1 MNKSYIHWGNF
12 FVILL
17 WICVFLCA
25 LDIFF
30 LRPAVVQKEQQNMG
44 KQITTW
50 IQRRPHSEYELP
62 SALALTIPQSNI
74 ETISNEN
81 EEKSELPEPLPS
93 NPNENKFRFLS
104 LLLALLGA
112 PLFSI
117 IGTMSIFLS
126 PSTTSI
132 FVDVVDK
139 LTSHSLFIPLPLF
152 TFAGYV
158 LSESKAPTRIVRFSK
173 ALLGWMPGG
182 TVFIAVLS
190 CAFFT
195 AFTGASGV
203 TIVALGGLL
212 YPMLKQENYS
222 DTFTLGMITIGGSLG
237 MLFPPSLP
245 MILYGVIASNS
256 MQGMTNAT
264 LQIKDLFLAGLI
276 PGTLTLLVVGLYG
289 AFQNLKTEITTSS
302 FSFQEL
308 KESTKAVI
316 PELLIPF
323 VMLGGYYGGVLQ
335 LTESA
340 AVTALYVVL
349 IEKYY
354 YKDIQYK
361 QLINITQKSMVL
373 IGAILIILMLAM
385 SMTNLMILAKVPDQ
399 LLQYM
404 KEHVTSPWTFLLL
417 LNGFLI
423 IIGCLMD
430 IFSATLV
437 IIPLIMPVA
446 LAFQIDPIHLGIIF
460 VTNLSIGYA
469 TPPVGMNLFITSIRF
484 KKSIFYIAYTCIP
497 FILLL
502 FVVLGLVTY
511 IPALSLYPIQYTWII
526 PTFYVCLVTALVLFS
541 LCIRKK
547 NQKIA

>member
-541 LCIRKK
+541 LWIRKK

>member
-1 MNKSYIHWGNF
+1 
-12 FVILL
+12 
-17 WICVFLCA
+17 
-25 LDIFF
+25 
-30 LRPAVVQKEQQNMG
+30 
-44 KQITTW
+44 
-50 IQRRPHSEYELP
+50 
-62 SALALTIPQSNI
+62 
-74 ETISNEN
+74 
-81 EEKSELPEPLPS
+81 
-93 NPNENKFRFLS
+93 
-104 LLLALLGA
+104 
-112 PLFSI
+112 
-117 IGTMSIFLS
+117 
-126 PSTTSI
+126 
-132 FVDVVDK
+132 
-139 LTSHSLFIPLPLF
+139 
-152 TFAGYV
+152 
-158 LSESKAPTRIVRFSK
+158 
-173 ALLGWMPGG
+173 
-182 TVFIAVLS
+182 
-190 CAFFT
+190 
-195 AFTGASGV
+195 
-203 TIVALGGLL
+203 
-212 YPMLKQENYS
+212 
-222 DTFTLGMITIGGSLG
+222 
-237 MLFPPSLP
+237 
-245 MILYGVIASNS
+245 
-256 MQGMTNAT
+256 
-264 LQIKDLFLAGLI
+264 
-276 PGTLTLLVVGLYG
+276 
-289 AFQNLKTEITTSS
+289 TSS

-502 FVVLGLVTY
+502 FIVLGLVTY

-526 PTFYVCLVTALVLFS
+526 PTFYVCLVTALILFS
-541 LCIRKK
+541 LWIRKK